1 MGSAYRPNS
10 PNDER
15 FVEGED
21 FVGSHDAFL
30 WQPAQFEILGD
41 QPHGR
46 TIVQLRSDPNRQEVT
61 LCITLFQYQN
71 RATLRGR

>member
-1 MGSAYRPNS
+1 MGSAYRPNP

-21 FVGSHDAFL
+21 FVGTHDAFL

-46 TIVQLRSDPNRQEVT
+46 TIAQLRSDLNRQEVT
-61 LCITLFQYQN
+61 LCITRFQYQH
-71 RATLRGR
+71 RTTLGRR